1 MTAVRVQNGQKKD
14 VCVYRFKGTTN
25 EKFRCFSDDIC
36 VVGKLDDGSASIRL
50 LANYETIT
58 TSRIIDFVSSDDGR
72 YKKLITENSVY
83 YFECI

>member
-1 MTAVRVQNGQKKD
+1 MTAIQVQNGQRKD

-25 EKFRCFSDDIC
+25 EKFRHFSGDLC
-36 VVGKLDDGSASIRL
+36 VVGKLDNGSASIRL

-58 TSRIIDFVSSDDGR
+58 TSRVIDIVTSDNGL